1 MYKFRGRAAND
12 EVGNV
17 PKLPRP
23 ERPRDDVEPAPRGG
37 TLVTRGSIYRHATA
51 TTPHN

>member
-12 EVGNV
+12 EIGNV

-23 ERPRDDVEPAPRGG
+23 KQPREMREVPRGG
-37 TLVTRGSIYRHATA
+37 TLVTRGSIYTHATA
-51 TTPHN
+51 TTHN